1 MSERLLAAIAAVL
14 AALVVGL
21 AVFWQPA
28 MPERLLPKAGLAAG
42 GDFTVQSANGP
53 VALADFRGK
62 VVLLYFGYTYCPDV
76 CPTSLAAT
84 VAGLQLLSPAER
96 AQVAMIF
103 ISVDPQRDTPARLK
117 DYVAFFDPMMIGAT
131 DTPERIAE
139 LAGRYGVIYAAQ
151 KVATAGDGYVVDHSS
166 DTLIVDPAGRLA
178 GKIAHATPPEQVAA
192 ALRNHLKRL

>member
-1 MSERLLAAIAAVL
+1 MSERMLAAIAAVL
-14 AALVVGL
+14 AALVLGL

-28 MPERLLPKAGLAAG
+28 MPERPLPRAGLAAG
-42 GDFTVQSANGP
+42 GDFTVQSATGP

-84 VAGLQLLSPAER
+84 AAGLQQLTPAER
-96 AQVAMIF
+96 SQVAILF

-117 DYVAFFDPMMIGAT
+117 EYAEFFDPGMIGAT

-151 KVATAGDGYVVDHSS
+151 QVATAGQGYVVDHSS
-166 DTLIVDPAGRLA
+166 DTLIVDPAGQLA
-178 GKIAHATPPEQVAA
+178 GKIAHATPPDQVAA
-192 ALRNHLKRL
+192 ALRNYLKRL